1 MNAAI
6 APADTKTRILDAAE
20 RIFSQDGF
28 DAASLRTITAAA
40 QVNLAAVNYHFQ
52 TKEALFSA
60 VIERRVRPV
69 NERRI
74 EMLESIAGKPTVEK
88 VLEAFLRPLVELKSG
103 GEPTVIRP
111 LMARLYGVPRDL
123 HTRIIED
130 NFGPLLR
137 RFVDALADAMPGVPH
152 EELRW
157 RMLFLIGAMA
167 QTFAWGPIMSKVMKS
182 GLNVD
187 DFEELIERLISFGAA
202 GIKAGAPKAA
212 SFKRASH

>member
-1 MNAAI
+1 MNAAL
-6 APADTKTRILDAAE
+6 APVDTKTRILDAAE

-60 VIERRVRPV
+60 VIERRVKPV

-103 GEPTVIRP
+103 G
-111 LMARLYGVPRDL
+111 
-123 HTRIIED
+123 
-130 NFGPLLR
+130 
-137 RFVDALADAMPGVPH
+137 
-152 EELRW
+152 
-157 RMLFLIGAMA
+157 
-167 QTFAWGPIMSKVMKS
+167 
-182 GLNVD
+182 
-187 DFEELIERLISFGAA
+187 
-202 GIKAGAPKAA
+202 
-212 SFKRASH
+212 